1 MALYNVLITKS
12 ASKELEAIPEKD
24 RRRIIERIRG
34 LSSEPRPFG
43 VEKLSGDDKYRIR
56 QGNFRILYE
65 ILDRDLVV
73 TVIRITEAIHVY
85 LGRPETLPRSG
96 SLRDLAPEPYPDGNE
111 RLSSEIDTIV
121 YSR

>member
-1 MALYNVLITKS
+1 VALYNVLITKS
-12 ASKELEAIPEKD
+12 AAKELEAIPAKD

-34 LSSEPRPFG
+34 LSSEPRPFR

-73 TVIRITEAIHVY
+73 TVIRTGDRRNVY
-85 LGRPETLPRSG
+85 RR
-96 SLRDLAPEPYPDGNE
+96 
-111 RLSSEIDTIV
+111 
-121 YSR
+121 

>member
-12 ASKELEAIPEKD
+12 AAKELEAIPEKD

-73 TVIRITEAIHVY
+73 TVIRIGDRRDVY
-85 LGRPETLPRSG
+85 RR
-96 SLRDLAPEPYPDGNE
+96 
-111 RLSSEIDTIV
+111 
-121 YSR
+121 

>member
-1 MALYNVLITKS
+1 VALYNVLITKS
-12 ASKELEAIPEKD
+12 AAKELEAIPEKD

-34 LSSEPRPFG
+34 LAGEPRPFG

-73 TVIRITEAIHVY
+73 TVIRIGDRRDVY
-85 LGRPETLPRSG
+85 RR
-96 SLRDLAPEPYPDGNE
+96 
-111 RLSSEIDTIV
+111 
-121 YSR
+121 